1 MPRKFLIV
9 DLNGYLECES
19 FNTEEEVK
27 KAFSELEAFTGDFD
41 LVILK
46 WDENLFA
53 YRAVRSSVKL

>member
-1 MPRKFLIV
+1 MPKKYLLV
-9 DLNGYLECES
+9 DLNCHLDCEG
-19 FNTEEEVK
+19 FDTEEKVK

-46 WDENLFA
+46 WDENLWA